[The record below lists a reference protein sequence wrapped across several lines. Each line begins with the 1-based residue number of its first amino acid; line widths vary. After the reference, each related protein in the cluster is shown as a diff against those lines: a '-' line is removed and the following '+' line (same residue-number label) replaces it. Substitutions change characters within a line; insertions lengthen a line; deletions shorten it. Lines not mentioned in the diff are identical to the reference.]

1 MWKNFPLFPDSAS
14 SVARS
19 VDALYFASLGITAFF
34 SLLIAGAILYF
45 AVRFRRRHP
54 DELGV
59 PERANFALE
68 IAWSVIPFIILM
80 VMFAWGA
87 KVFFHLSR
95 PPKNAVEYYAVGKQW
110 MWKFQHPEGNREIN
124 ELHVPLGLPVKL
136 TMTSE
141 DVIHSFFVPAFRV
154 KADVIP
160 GRYSTVWFEATKA
173 GTYQLFCTEYCGAE
187 HSRMIGRVTV
197 MEPAAYQ
204 AWLTGGSS
212 GQTLAASG
220 EQLFSS
226 LACNTCH
233 RADTAVRGP
242 ILAGLFGSRVRL
254 HDGSTVVADDDY
266 LRESI
271 LVPGEKIVAGY
282 QPVMPTFKGQVTE
295 EQLLALL
302 RYIKDLGP
310 ARQASAAGATSP

>member
-1 MWKNFPLFPDSAS
+1 
-14 SVARS
+14 
-19 VDALYFASLGITAFF
+19 
-34 SLLIAGAILYF
+34 
-45 AVRFRRRHP
+45 
-54 DELGV
+54 
-59 PERANFALE
+59 
-68 IAWSVIPFIILM
+68 
-80 VMFAWGA
+80 
-87 KVFFHLSR
+87 
-95 PPKNAVEYYAVGKQW
+95 
-110 MWKFQHPEGNREIN
+110 
-124 ELHVPLGLPVKL
+124 
-136 TMTSE
+136 
-141 DVIHSFFVPAFRV
+141 
-154 KADVIP
+154 
-160 GRYSTVWFEATKA
+160 
-173 GTYQLFCTEYCGAE
+173 
-187 HSRMIGRVTV
+187 

-233 RADTAVRGP
+233 RADTAIRGP
-242 ILAGLFGSRVRL
+242 ILAGVFGSRVRL
-254 HDGSTVVADDDY
+254 HDGSTVVVDDDY

-310 ARQASAAGATSP
+310 AKQTSTAGATSP

>member
-19 VDALYFASLGITAFF
+19 VDALYFACLGITAFF
-34 SLLIAGAILYF
+34 SLLIAGAILYL
-45 AVRFRRRHP
+45 ALRFRRRHP
-54 DELGV
+54 DEHGV

-68 IAWSVIPFIILM
+68 IAWSVIPFVILM

-95 PPKNAVEYYAVGKQW
+95 PPKGSVEYYAVGKQW

-124 ELHVPLGLPVKL
+124 ELHVPLGLAIKL

-154 KADVIP
+154 KADVVP
-160 GRYSTVWFEATKA
+160 GRYSTVWFEATKT

-204 AWLTGGSS
+204 AWLTGGAPGLSV
-212 GQTLAASG
+212 AASG
-220 EQLFSS
+220 EGLFNS

-233 RADTAVRGP
+233 RPDTAVRGP

-254 HDGSTVVADDDY
+254 HDGSTAVADDDY

-271 LVPGEKIVAGY
+271 LAPGEKIVAGY

-302 RYIKDLGP
+302 TYIKSLEP
-310 ARQASAAGATSP
+310 SRQASLTGAPTP